1 MEALLSAWD
10 EAWGMRWSP
19 TVVSCSVILHH
30 CKVRSVRLSI
40 SHGLVMHLGP
50 RQPSSL
56 PFWEALWLR
65 PSVTFLQQTI
75 SEAPT
80 APANSSPA
88 WFQSPPNGLNPVLT
102 PFLSPDKFYNC
113 QISQGEHQNKKKI
126 TDVKKQHFEVIV
138 DNVYGITHSSCY
150 FRRKGGNGHSKTTS
164 NTVSLYWLLALKFWF
179 INSPRLLIY
188 SISSGMILFSSFQ
201 PSWEMNLFFFNLY
214 FLLNLGN
221 FFFTQSKPC
230 ISFCF
235 TAY

>member
-113 QISQGEHQNKKKI
+113 QISQGEHQNKKKNYRWCMHPTADWI
-126 TDVKKQHFEVIV
+126 NQQGLVGLWAWDLSQPGWPTLMQLWRHGKKEALFRPLHMELFLKGKRNFQWGSVMVNFMGQLDWVMGCS
-138 DNVYGITHSSCY
+138 GI
-150 FRRKGGNGHSKTTS
+150 
-164 NTVSLYWLLALKFWF
+164 
-179 INSPRLLIY
+179 
-188 SISSGMILFSSFQ
+188 
-201 PSWEMNLFFFNLY
+201 
-214 FLLNLGN
+214 
-221 FFFTQSKPC
+221 
-230 ISFCF
+230 
-235 TAY
+235 